1 MGQKKKLISDSIWSI
16 AGLVFMNV
24 VLQFG
29 VYKFWDMMAVDANWS
44 GNAQSMISL
53 MNVFAISL
61 GIAVNY
67 ARMRRS
73 TDGDTKNAP
82 YLGMLFGTTAVA
94 FAAAIGITFL
104 VKTPLFGEIALSVPE
119 ILLYGCLTVATM
131 WRYYADVEYKL
142 YLNYKCFFLYY
153 AFIGIGYLIGI
164 LLFYFTGLWP
174 LTLLVGE
181 LFGLLFVLIFG
192 KIFRVDGNP
201 YGEGTGELLKLVLV
215 LFGSEFMSNLIFN
228 ADRIVLLPLFD
239 GEAVFDYY
247 LASLLGKT
255 VALLTVPLSG
265 VVIGYLSKYRG
276 ELSLKVM
283 TLIFGGSL
291 ACALLGTVACTVGS
305 YILIPILYPD
315 QFADIKQ
322 YFIVTN
328 LSQVLYFIAN
338 VVTIVL
344 LRFAKSRYQI
354 YVNVAYAVSFVAIC
368 IPSAIIWDFWG
379 FCIGLLATCAIR
391 FLVSIAL
398 GYFTVLNSKPKKK
411 NA

>member
-1 MGQKKKLISDSIWSI
+1 MGQKKKIISDSIWSI
-16 AGLVFMNV
+16 AGLVFVNV

-29 VYKFWDMMAVDANWS
+29 VYKLWNVMVDSDWS
-44 GNAQSMISL
+44 GNVQSLISL

-73 TDGDTKNAP
+73 SDTKTKNAP
-82 YLGMLFGTTAVA
+82 YLGMLFGTSLLA
-94 FAAAIGITFL
+94 FAAAIGISFL
-104 VKTPLFGEIALSVPE
+104 VGTPLFGELKMSTPE
-119 ILLYGCLTVATM
+119 VLLYACLTVATM

-153 AFIGIGYLIGI
+153 AFIGVGYLVGIG
-164 LLFYFTGLWP
+164 LFYFTRLWP

-181 LFGLLFVLIFG
+181 VFGLLFVLLFG

-201 YGEGTGELLKLVLV
+201 YGEGTVDLLKLVLV

-239 GEAVFDYY
+239 GDAVFDYY

-265 VVIGYLSKYRG
+265 VIIGYLSKYQG
-276 ELSLKVM
+276 DLSLKIMNV
-283 TLIFGGSL
+283 IFAGSL
-291 ACALLGTVACTVGS
+291 ACALLGVIGCTLGS
-305 YILIPILYPD
+305 YILIPVLYPEEFD
-315 QFADIKQ
+315 EIKQ

-338 VVTIVL
+338 VITIVL
-344 LRFAKSRYQI
+344 LRFAKSRYQL
-354 YVNVAYAVSFVAIC
+354 YVNIAYAVAFVVIC
-368 IPSAIIWDFWG
+368 IPSAIFGSFWG
-379 FCIGLLATCAIR
+379 FCIGLLATCAVR
-391 FLVSIAL
+391 FFVSVGL
-398 GYFTVLNSKPKKK
+398 GYFTVFNSKRKLK